1 MKNKKGLTLVEVVV
15 AMGLFGMIM
24 VTLFPA
30 FLITNLMNNVSN
42 EITDANYHAQ
52 TELEVIYNASKNVG
66 SNPTLVLTNLGYTW
80 DVPTSSYKRVV
91 DGYDYSVKFTTTT
104 TTEYTNLTNLI
115 IEVSKPSTSSVAG
128 KDRARLQ
135 LFLRFGS

>member
-30 FLITNLMNNVSN
+30 FLITNLMNKVSN

-80 DVPTSSYKRVV
+80 DVPSSSYKRVV
-91 DGYDYSVKFTTTT
+91 DGYDYSVKFITTTT
-104 TTEYTNLTNLI
+104 AEYTNLTNLI
-115 IEVSKPSTSSVAG
+115 IEVSKPSTSSIG
-128 KDRARLQ
+128 EDRARLQ